1 MNDKKPAKTDDAF
14 SVERVRE
21 LIDLMTDNELSE
33 IILKRGEDRICLRKK
48 GEPAPIAYAP
58 APAAAPMPAPAAAA
72 PAASSGDTSAAAPAG
87 DGPEIV
93 YIKSPMVGTFYRS
106 PNPDAPPFVKPGDRV
121 TSETVVCVIEAMK
134 MFTDMQAEVS
144 GEIVAVL
151 VENGDP
157 VDVNKPLFKVDT
169 SK

>member
-1 MNDKKPAKTDDAF
+1 MNDNNPASSDDAF
-14 SVERVRE
+14 SVERIRDLVE
-21 LIDLMTDNELSE
+21 LMTENELSE
-33 IILKRGEDRICLRKK
+33 IILRRGEERICLRKG
-48 GEPAPIAYAP
+48 GEVTLPPVAYAP
-58 APAAAPMPAPAAAA
+58 PAAPAAAA
-72 PAASSGDTSAAAPAG
+72 APPAAAASATPADATPAG

-106 PNPDAPPFVKPGDRV
+106 PNPDAPSFVKPGDRV
-121 TSETVVCVIEAMK
+121 TAETVVCVIEAMK

-151 VENGDP
+151 IENGEP